1 VASVV
6 AFSVEALH
14 VWTALELACPEDGDA
29 DGVAGAAEE
38 EDDDGA
44 EVSGAAWLPPALGEP
59 VPGSE
64 LCCPAGWLGPQAA
77 SRSASAAAAVV
88 HISPLVI
95 R

>member
-6 AFSVEALH
+6 AFSVAALH
-14 VWTALELACPEDGDA
+14 VWTLPEVACPEGGEA
-29 DGVAGAAEE
+29 DGLAGAAEE
-38 EDDDGA
+38 EDDDGGD
-44 EVSGAAWLPPALGEP
+44 VSGAAWLPSALGEP

-64 LCCPAGWLGPQAA
+64 LCCPAGWLGPQAV
-77 SRSASAAAAVV
+77 SKSASAAAAVV

>member
-1 VASVV
+1 MTWGA
-6 AFSVEALH
+6 
-14 VWTALELACPEDGDA
+14 PEDGDA
-29 DGVAGAAEE
+29 DGWEGPAEE

-44 EVSGAAWLPPALGEP
+44 EVSGAAWLPLELGEP

-64 LCCPAGWLGPQAA
+64 LCCPAGWLGPQAV
-77 SRSASAAAAVV
+77 SKSASAAAAVV